1 MGAHILGSELEST
14 CVYEIH
20 GSHSSILAR
29 TLQQLISP
37 EGFCGA
43 QKHQLAPVAT
53 KWWKR
58 KAILRST
65 SSPVQPTQTKYR
77 EGCGEGELC
86 QTLKGMK
93 LFSLH
98 GDLSLSHLGSD
109 HINPEEHGYKF
120 SPVLFQHQHCI
131 CQKILQ

>member
-65 SSPVQPTQTKYR
+65 SSPVQPTQTKYKEKVVEKENSARPSR
-77 EGCGEGELC
+77 ERNCFRFMEI
-86 QTLKGMK
+86 
-93 LFSLH
+93 SA
-98 GDLSLSHLGSD
+98 
-109 HINPEEHGYKF
+109 
-120 SPVLFQHQHCI
+120 
-131 CQKILQ
+131 